1 MQYGRRPHQYANP
14 DEELCSNMG
23 QCIGKKR
30 RGSVWVQ
37 AATFLL
43 AIFAMVPTSSRA
55 LQTAAQGEPDAAL
68 VLHDGWGLHS
78 GFGFFDNGDRISKRE
93 YNDAGWRSIN
103 VPSTVL
109 AAQVA
114 SGEFKDPYYARNLR
128 HIPGTGYPI
137 GEIFSN
143 LPMPQNSPYRCAWW
157 YRRLFHVKP
166 MQKGGHLWLHFAG
179 INYRAN
185 IWLNGK
191 LVANDTQIA
200 GAYRVYDLDVTG
212 AAAKD
217 GENTLAIEVY
227 APHENDLGI
236 NWVDWNPSP
245 PDKNMG
251 LVGSVSV
258 RVAGPVLLRAPT
270 VATHFTD
277 QSLSTAELTVYAE
290 LRNSSSAAVDATVEA
305 ELLGMHLSK
314 PVKLAPWETVTVTF
328 TPHEFPSLRIQHPQI
343 WWPYQMGTPH
353 LETLKMSVK
362 SPNGSSGDATTRFGI
377 REMTSELTANNSRL
391 FKVNGKPVMI
401 RGGGW
406 SQDMLLRED
415 PQRLA
420 QQFDLVQDLHLNAI
434 RLEGKLETQEFLQM
448 ADERGILI
456 LAGWCCCDQWEHW
469 KDWTPENFAVAA
481 DSVRSQMLRLRSHAS
496 VLVWLNG
503 SDNSPIPFVE
513 NAYLRIEKE
522 EMWPNPTLSAA
533 SSQNTVVS
541 GKNGVKMTGPYD
553 YVGPS
558 YWYADKDKYGGAYG
572 FNTETSPGPAV
583 MMESSLRRFLPTDQ
597 MVPES
602 PDWQYHNGS
611 GHFTNLTVF
620 DTAMNHT
627 YGTPPTLD
635 GYERY
640 AQTMAFDGE
649 RAMYEAY
656 DREKYLKTTGIVQ
669 WMLNNAW
676 PSNIWHLY
684 DSYLDAGGGYYGAR
698 DANEPL
704 HVQYSYDDH
713 SIVVVNSMYAA
724 GPPMQVVATVYD
736 LKIHPLYTHTAPLTP
751 GPDSSTTVYSLP
763 ASLFAEANGLNFV
776 KLALVDAHGTHLSD
790 NFYWVPSK
798 LTTFAWAKT
807 DFTHTPALTYPDM
820 TALASLP
827 PATLSAKLSGSG
839 KAGEL
844 ALILK
849 NTSQALAFQVYA
861 RALDS
866 HGETIDPA
874 YWSDSYIE
882 LMPGESR
889 TLHVHLD
896 SEQKGERIAEVTVS
910 GWNVAPQK
918 LSAGGR

>member
-1 MQYGRRPHQYANP
+1 
-14 DEELCSNMG
+14 MG
-23 QCIGKKR
+23 HGIGKKR
-30 RGSVWVQ
+30 SDVRVL
-37 AATFLL
+37 AANFLL
-43 AIFAMVPTSSRA
+43 ILIAVAWASVVAPTA
-55 LQTAAQGEPDAAL
+55 LAQTTDDGSL
-68 VLHDGWGLHS
+68 MLHDGWSLHS
-78 GFGFFDNGDRISKRE
+78 GCGFFDNGDRISKSD
-93 YNDAGWRSIN
+93 YNSQGWRAIT

-109 AAQVA
+109 ASQVA
-114 SGEFKDPYYARNLR
+114 TGEFKNPYYAMNLR

-137 GEIFSN
+137 GKIFSN

-157 YRRLFHVKP
+157 YRRSFHVIAMP
-166 MQKGGHLWLHFAG
+166 KGGHLWLHFAG

-212 AAAKD
+212 AASKD
-217 GENTLAIEVY
+217 GANTMAIQVF
-227 APHENDLGI
+227 APHQNDLGI

-245 PDKNMG
+245 PDKDMG
-251 LVGSVSV
+251 LVGPVSV
-258 RVAGPVLLRAPT
+258 RVAGPILLRAPT

-277 QSLSTAELTVYAE
+277 TGLSTAELTVYAE
-290 LRNSSSAAVDATVEA
+290 LRNSSGESVTATLDAD
-305 ELLGMHLSK
+305 LLGMHFKK
-314 PVKLAPWETVTVTF
+314 PVTLAPWKTTTVTF
-328 TPHEFPSLRIQHPQI
+328 TPQEFASLRVKHPPI
-343 WWPYQMGTPH
+343 WWPYQMGEPR
-353 LETLKMSVK
+353 LETLKMSVA
-362 SPNGSSGDATTRFGI
+362 SSAGPSDDATARFGI
-377 REMTSELTANNSRL
+377 REMTSELTANHSRL

-415 PQRLA
+415 PQRLS
-420 QQFDLVQDLHLNAI
+420 QQFDLVQDLHLNTI
-434 RLEGKLETQEFLQM
+434 RLEGKLETQQFFQM
-448 ADERGILI
+448 ADDRGILI

-469 KDWTPENFAVAA
+469 KDWTPENFSVAA
-481 DSVRSQMLRLRSHAS
+481 DSVRSQMLRLRNHAS

-503 SDNSPIPFVE
+503 SDNPPIPFVE
-513 NAYLRIEKE
+513 KTYLRIEKE

-533 SSQNTVVS
+533 STQDTVVS

-558 YWYADKDKYGGAYG
+558 YWYVDKDKYGGAYG

-583 MMESSLRRFLPTDQ
+583 MMESSLRRFLPADQ

-620 DTAMNHT
+620 DTAMHHT
-627 YGTPPTLD
+627 YGTPHTLD
-635 GYERY
+635 SYERY

-656 DREKYLKTTGIVQ
+656 DREKYRKTTGIVQ

-684 DSYLDAGGGYYGAR
+684 DYYLDAGGGYYGAR
-698 DANEPL
+698 DANQPL

-713 SIVVVNSMYAA
+713 SVVVINNTYTTA
-724 GPPMQVVATVYD
+724 PPAQVVASVYD
-736 LKIHPLYTHTAPLTP
+736 LKLNQVYTHTASLTAE
-751 GPDSSTTVYSLP
+751 PDSSTSVYSLP
-763 ASLFAEANGLNFV
+763 ASLFAEANGLHFV
-776 KLALVDAHGTHLSD
+776 KLALVNAQGTHLSD
-790 NFYWVPSK
+790 NFYWVPAK
-798 LTTFAWAKT
+798 LTSFDWAKT

-820 TALASLP
+820 TVLSSLP
-827 PATLSAKLSGSG
+827 AATVSAKLSGSG
-839 KAGEL
+839 KPGEL
-844 ALILK
+844 ALTLK

-866 HGETIDPA
+866 KGTPIDPA
-874 YWSDSYIE
+874 FWSDSYIE

-889 TLHVHLD
+889 TLTVHLD
-896 SEQKGERIAEVTVS
+896 QEEREEHIATLTVA
-910 GWNVAPQK
+910 GWNVAAQQIPT
-918 LSAGGR
+918 GGR